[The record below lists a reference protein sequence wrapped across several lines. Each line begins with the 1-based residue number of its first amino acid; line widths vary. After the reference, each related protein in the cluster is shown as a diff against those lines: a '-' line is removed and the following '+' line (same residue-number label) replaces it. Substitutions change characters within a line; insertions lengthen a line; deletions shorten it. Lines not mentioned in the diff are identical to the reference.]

1 MSYKNKATS
10 ELIIEKDS
18 SSLITYFKPTEKG
31 GYFQSD
37 LIVQHLSD
45 GAISIRSKDGSE
57 FIYVYPEQVPHLKIL
72 LET

>member
-1 MSYKNKATS
+1 MSSKNKATS

-18 SSLITYFKPTEKG
+18 SLITYFKPTDKG

-57 FIYVYPEQVPHLKIL
+57 FIYVYPEQVPHLKRIL
-72 LET
+72 EA

>member
-1 MSYKNKATS
+1 MSSKNKPTS

-18 SSLITYFKPTEKG
+18 SLITYFKPTDKG

-57 FIYVYPEQVPHLKIL
+57 FIYVYPEQVPHLKRIL
-72 LET
+72 EA